1 LNQYPPAAAKASSE
15 AEAEE
20 ADDEVEEDYEDDID
34 DVSVDLGDDVE
45 LSDTMAASGPAK
57 INTGKTVAAP
67 EATSHIQKVVMPYT
81 VLQLKDTDGRSFVRL
96 EIHLLSGMTSESIHT
111 TVDKG
116 GRSLLLKYYLPEVS
130 VNPNR
135 LDSITNQDGDWLL
148 STNLATAAT
157 ESARAVLSAFNNE
170 PIHCV
175 QRIKLPFVCKRRLSR
190 EYGKGSFVKMIEHDD
205 PDFAEHSQMY
215 YYLVINLEALDE
227 PEEVAHSGPAFVLMK
242 NPGSGRAKSNPFA
255 SAMAV
260 EPAPATSS

>member
-1 LNQYPPAAAKASSE
+1 
-15 AEAEE
+15 
-20 ADDEVEEDYEDDID
+20 
-34 DVSVDLGDDVE
+34 
-45 LSDTMAASGPAK
+45 MATSGPSK
-57 INTGKTVAAP
+57 ISTGKTVAAP
-67 EATSHIQKVVMPYT
+67 VAASHIQKVVMPYT
-81 VLQLKDTDGRSFVRL
+81 MLQLKDTDGRSFVRL

-116 GRSLLLKYYLPEVS
+116 GRTLLLKYYLPEVS

-135 LDSITNQDGDWLL
+135 LDDIAGQDGNWLT

-190 EYGKGSFVKMIEHDD
+190 EYGNGSFVKMIEHDD
-205 PDFAEHSQMY
+205 PDFAQHSQMY
-215 YYLVINLEALDE
+215 YYLIVNLEALDE
-227 PEEVAHSGPAFVLMK
+227 PEEVANSGPAFVLMK

-255 SAMAV
+255 ASMAV
-260 EPAPATSS
+260 EPTQTTSS